1 MSVGAE
7 SPQEDIQNLV
17 VQIRLVEVRE
27 VLWKLFGEQC
37 VHKRKQKINQPYS
50 DLEFQRAE
58 EKEADKPIS
67 VEGVHVL
74 PM

>member
-7 SPQEDIQNLV
+7 SPQEAIQNLV

-50 DLEFQRAE
+50 DLEF
-58 EKEADKPIS
+58 
-67 VEGVHVL
+67 
-74 PM
+74 